1 MSALAVLAAVVVVVL
16 VIARER
22 RIYKANKAF
31 RATAVQVVSPPGP
44 RWWQVALSN
53 LLWAAIT
60 GALLLALF
68 RLVPAD
74 DTTPGPSTP
83 LDGPTDGATPA
94 GGTGHAHP
102 ATSTSTAPKGASR

>member
-1 MSALAVLAAVVVVVL
+1 MVLAILGAIAAVVL

-31 RATAVQVVSPPGP
+31 HATAVQVVSPPGP

-53 LLWAAIT
+53 LIWAALI

-68 RLVPAD
+68 RMVPAE

-83 LDGPTDGATPA
+83 LDGSTDGPGPA
-94 GGTGHAHP
+94 G
-102 ATSTSTAPKGASR
+102 ATHVTTHSSAPNGVSR

>member
-1 MSALAVLAAVVVVVL
+1 VIALAILVAVVVVVL

-31 RATAVQVVSPPGP
+31 KAAAVQLVSPPGP

-60 GALLLALF
+60 GALLVALF

-74 DTTPGPSTP
+74 DTTLGPSAP
-83 LDGPTDGATPA
+83 LDGPTNGATPA
-94 GGTGHAHP
+94 GPTGQAHP
-102 ATSTSTAPKGASR
+102 TTSSSTVPKGASQ